1 MALQKRITTA
11 QLKKF
16 ESLLFTYVPALSP
29 FEAARMRRD
38 KSELECEK
46 QFGAGHL
53 EDRRTIL
60 FDTLT
65 ACKPDLE
72 KAREVLRRTR
82 SDYNHFVWLSRI
94 TNRKNQQWRDLQ
106 LVRKELVRWLKRAR
120 SVARVPCAVERSDWL
135 RRASQMV
142 LEHANHRVEDVE
154 VILSSIIAN
163 LPSEMKIDALLSD
176 ELMQI
181 PLPPGKHRRQR
192 AGRASQPWIKRAHV
206 ELRAAGVTNIEDRKL
221 LLMAIGV
228 LPYHA

>member
-1 MALQKRITTA
+1 
-11 QLKKF
+11 
-16 ESLLFTYVPALSP
+16 
-29 FEAARMRRD
+29 
-38 KSELECEK
+38 
-46 QFGAGHL
+46 
-53 EDRRTIL
+53 
-60 FDTLT
+60 
-65 ACKPDLE
+65 
-72 KAREVLRRTR
+72 
-82 SDYNHFVWLSRI
+82 
-94 TNRKNQQWRDLQ
+94 
-106 LVRKELVRWLKRAR
+106 
-120 SVARVPCAVERSDWL
+120 
-135 RRASQMV
+135 MV